1 MEIIPVIEKRLSLA
15 EFHTADEVFTTGDF
29 LFSTYTLYNQMKNL
43 ICTLNFKFVNFLLY
57 KGSMGEITKVICI
70 DGRNIG
76 DGSYKGEI
84 TSKIRI
90 AFRKLTDTIGVPLP

>member
-1 MEIIPVIEKRLSLA
+1 
-15 EFHTADEVFTTGDF
+15 
-29 LFSTYTLYNQMKNL
+29 
-43 ICTLNFKFVNFLLY
+43 
-57 KGSMGEITKVICI
+57 MGEITKVVCI

-84 TSKIRI
+84 TSQIRI